1 MDVGRLNELIAQ
13 GETLTV
19 EFKSDRRKISDKE
32 IYEEVVALANTSGG
46 VLLIGVEDDGAVS
59 GAKPRH
65 DKTTDP
71 IKLKSAIFN
80 NTVPNVNT
88 SISIA
93 KHPDGDV
100 IAISVEP
107 YPEACATASGKSLHR
122 TIGADGKPQTVPFYP
137 RDQRSRRVD
146 LGLLDFS
153 AQTMENTTFDS
164 FDPIEFERLRQTI
177 KKLRGDA
184 ALLDLSNKELA
195 KALRLVE
202 SHNHHLVPN
211 VAGLL
216 LLGREDML
224 RDVLPTNETHFQ
236 VLDSQGN
243 VKVNDVFHGS
253 LLKTLYELETR
264 FAARNEEREIN
275 VGMFRLPVPDYS
287 PESFREAVNN
297 AILHRDY
304 TRLDAVYI
312 QWQPDHLRIT
322 NPGGFPEGINLN
334 NLLVH
339 EPKPRNPRLAETFK
353 RIGLVEQTGRGVD
366 KIFMGQL
373 RYGRPAPDY
382 SHSDGSGVR
391 VVLYGGEPSLQ
402 FAAFVYE
409 QDKGGAPL
417 SLDELMVLNALFLER
432 QIDSESASK
441 LIQKG
446 ASAGKMVLERLHE
459 RGLIEARGE
468 KRGRAYHLAAA
479 LYKRFQMKAEYVRAK
494 GFEPA
499 QQEEMIKQFVEAH
512 GAISRKEVSQL
523 CKLSGP
529 QAYRILQKL
538 VKKGFL
544 KSSDKR
550 GRGVKYEKSAI

>member
-1 MDVGRLNELIAQ
+1 
-13 GETLTV
+13 
-19 EFKSDRRKISDKE
+19 
-32 IYEEVVALANTSGG
+32 
-46 VLLIGVEDDGAVS
+46 
-59 GAKPRH
+59 
-65 DKTTDP
+65 
-71 IKLKSAIFN
+71 
-80 NTVPNVNT
+80 
-88 SISIA
+88 
-93 KHPDGDV
+93 
-100 IAISVEP
+100 
-107 YPEACATASGKSLHR
+107 
-122 TIGADGKPQTVPFYP
+122 
-137 RDQRSRRVD
+137 
-146 LGLLDFS
+146 
-153 AQTMENTTFDS
+153 
-164 FDPIEFERLRQTI
+164 
-177 KKLRGDA
+177 
-184 ALLDLSNKELA
+184 LLDLSNKELA
-195 KALRLVE
+195 KALRLIE

-216 LLGREDML
+216 LLGREEIL

-236 VLDSQGN
+236 VLDSKGN

-253 LLKTLYELETR
+253 LLRALYELETR

-304 TRLDAVYI
+304 SHLDAVYI

-334 NLLVH
+334 NILVH

-382 SHSDGSGVR
+382 SHSDTSGVR
-391 VVLYGGEPSLQ
+391 VVLYGGAPSLQ

-409 QDKGGAPL
+409 QDKKDASL
-417 SLDELMVLNALFLER
+417 SLDELMVLNALFMER
-432 QIDSESASK
+432 QIDSESAGK

-446 ASAGKMVLERLHE
+446 TPGGKVVLERLHE

-494 GFEPA
+494 GFEPE
-499 QQEEMIKQFVEAH
+499 QIEQMILNYARTHGKITRSEAADLCHLSGFQASRILRQISKKHKQF
-512 GAISRKEVSQL
+512 QL
-523 CKLSGP
+523 VGE
-529 QAYRILQKL
+529 
-538 VKKGFL
+538 KKGAHYVWH
-544 KSSDKR
+544 K
-550 GRGVKYEKSAI
+550 EEI